1 MLSGRAL
8 NSHLENPGILVTE
21 QRRSSEK
28 PQREAVCLNPCSLYA
43 SGSGPGGQCLC
54 LPEPCAVL
62 PIDF

>member
-43 SGSGPGGQCLC
+43 SQRVGPWR
-54 LPEPCAVL
+54 AVSL
-62 PIDF
+62 SA